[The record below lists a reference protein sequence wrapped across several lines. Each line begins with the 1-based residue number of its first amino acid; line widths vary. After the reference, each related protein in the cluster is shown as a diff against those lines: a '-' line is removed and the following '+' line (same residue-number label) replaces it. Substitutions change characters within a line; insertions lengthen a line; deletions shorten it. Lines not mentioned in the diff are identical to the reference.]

1 METDDPLFPTISL
14 YGTGHVRPICCKN
27 NFFPPKIGWSIGSSA
42 IQGLFDA
49 LDVNNDGVL
58 FLSELEG
65 LFEMLHGEVS

>member
-1 METDDPLFPTISL
+1 M
-14 YGTGHVRPICCKN
+14 
-27 NFFPPKIGWSIGSSA
+27 GWSTGSSA